1 MIVKGEWREMIKAI
15 IFDMDG
21 LMVDTEVISYQ
32 CYKEIIESYGFD
44 FHKADY
50 VKDYPGKPL
59 RASIEFIKDKYHLD
73 YDNQE
78 KIEIFHQLENQYIN
92 NNGVELKKGL
102 IELLEYL
109 KENHYQTIVATSS
122 HKDRA
127 ERILNQHNVL
137 QYIDDIVCGDEVK
150 RGKPFPDIFLKACEK
165 LHVSHQEALVLED
178 SEAGIQAAYDAHIP
192 VICIPD
198 MKHPSDEYVK
208 KVEHVYD
215 SLNDIISYL
224 KHL

>member
-1 MIVKGEWREMIKAI
+1 MCIR
-15 IFDMDG
+15 D
-21 LMVDTEVISYQ
+21 S
-32 CYKEIIESYGFD
+32 
-44 FHKADY
+44 
-50 VKDYPGKPL
+50 
-59 RASIEFIKDKYHLD
+59 
-73 YDNQE
+73 
-78 KIEIFHQLENQYIN
+78 
-92 NNGVELKKGL
+92 
-102 IELLEYL
+102 
-109 KENHYQTIVATSS
+109 YQTIVATSS

-165 LHVSHQEALVLED
+165 LQVSHQEALVLED

-215 SLNDIISYL
+215 SLNDIILYL